1 MEFTGT
7 VAASFSAAHLIDGHP
22 RCGRNHG
29 HRWRIAVT
37 VKAGQDPASGDLVG
51 LPELEV
57 AVATIAREFDREDL
71 NDMLVGGQPTAAGL
85 ALNVRERLALRF
97 LGVQR
102 VQVWMDDVSV
112 TLDA

>member
-7 VAASFSAAHLIDGHP
+7 AAASFSASHMVKGHP

-37 VKAGQDPASGDLVG
+37 IKAGQDPASGDLVG
-51 LPELEV
+51 LPELADAIEV
-57 AVATIAREFDREDL
+57 IAGELDREDL

-85 ALNVRERLALRF
+85 ALNVRERLALKF
-97 LGVQR
+97 TKIER
-102 VQVWMDDVSV
+102 VQIWMDDISV

>member
-7 VAASFSAAHLIDGHP
+7 AAASFSAAHTVKGHP

-37 VKAGQDPASGDLVG
+37 IKAGQDPASGDLDW
-51 LPELEV
+51 LPELAD
-57 AVATIAREFDREDL
+57 AVEGIASELDREDL

-85 ALNVRERLALRF
+85 ALNVRERLALRHNIE
-97 LGVQR
+97 R
-102 VQVWMDDVSV
+102 VQVWMDDISV